1 MKFAYLRVHLLAVL
15 GALLSAGPVSADPE
29 RSPTEWLDLMNRSF
43 VETSYDGTFS
53 YFSGDELS
61 TLRVVHTISNGVQRE
76 RLVHLNGAP
85 REIVRIGD
93 AVECIMQPGDEILA
107 LESSIPSGPFA
118 RAFSRAF
125 EDLSNHYT
133 LSLHGTDR
141 VADRS
146 AIRLAVMPRDVQRYG
161 FRLWLDEDTGLLL
174 RSELV
179 DIEGTKLEIFQF
191 ATLKVG
197 GPITEQDLTP
207 QSGPESVRSHMSLE
221 PSAPQAQPRAV
232 NWHAEWLPDG
242 FTMASSDIR
251 RTPSTSKPV
260 ATLMYSDGL
269 AAFSVFIED
278 MPEAGFSNLVSRVG
292 ATVAVSEIVTHGPG
306 NTRHLV
312 TVVGEIPTPT
322 AQRIAQSIRYV
333 SENTP

>member
-1 MKFAYLRVHLLAVL
+1 MKFARLPVHLLSMLSGVL
-15 GALLSAGPVSADPE
+15 LAGPLSADVE

-53 YFSGDELS
+53 YFSGDDLS

-85 REIVRIGD
+85 REIVRNGD

-125 EDLSNHYT
+125 EDLSKHYT

-146 AIRLAVMPRDVQRYG
+146 AIRLAIMPRDVQRYG
-161 FRLWLDEDTGLLL
+161 FRLWLDQDTGLLL

-191 ATLKVG
+191 ATLEVG

-207 QSGPESVRSHMSLE
+207 QSGANSVKSHMSLA
-221 PSAPQAQPRAV
+221 PSAPDAQRHAV

-242 FTMASSDIR
+242 FTMASSDNR
-251 RTPSTSKPV
+251 RTPSTAKPV

-278 MPEAGFSNLVSRVG
+278 MPEAGFSKLVSRIG
-292 ATVAVSEIVTHGPG
+292 ATVAVSEIVTNAPG
-306 NTRHLV
+306 STRHLV
-312 TVVGEIPTPT
+312 TVVGEIPTPI
-322 AQRIAQSIRYV
+322 AQRIAQSIRYI
-333 SENTP
+333 SEDAP

>member
-1 MKFAYLRVHLLAVL
+1 MKFTHLRVHLLSTL
-15 GALLSAGPVSADPE
+15 GAALLAGPVFGDPE
-29 RSPTEWLDLMNRSF
+29 RTPTEWLELMNRSF

-53 YFSGDELS
+53 YFSGDDLS
-61 TLRVVHTISNGVQRE
+61 TLRIVHTITNGVQRE

-85 REIVRIGD
+85 REIVRVGD

-118 RAFSRAF
+118 RAFTRAF
-125 EDLSNHYT
+125 EDLSKHYN

-141 VADRS
+141 VANRS
-146 AIRLAVMPRDVQRYG
+146 AIRLAVTPRDVQRYG
-161 FRLWLDEDTGLLL
+161 FRLWLDADTGLLL

-179 DIEGTKLEIFQF
+179 DMQGTKLEIFQF
-191 ATLKVG
+191 ATLEVG
-197 GPITEQDLTP
+197 GPITDEDLAP
-207 QSGPESVRSHMSLE
+207 QSGTNSVKSHMSLE
-221 PSAPQAQPRAV
+221 PSAPDAKRRAV

-292 ATVAVSEIVTHGPG
+292 ATVAVSEIVTNGPE
-306 NTRHLV
+306 NARHLV

-333 SENTP
+333 AENAP